1 MSEDLQALWEA
12 YKQAV
17 RSGGNPQALY
27 REMVWPHLLARWRE
41 APQVYPEPEAFAVS
55 VHTLGTSPEATILAI
70 LGAGAEQAYVLHTK
84 ESAQYLD
91 RLRVET
97 GRPIQAIEV
106 GKSDVTAIYREVKR
120 LLDRHGDVP
129 LALDLTSGTKAM
141 SAGLA
146 AAGFFFRR
154 FYPKVRVVYVDNE
167 DYDPELRRPR
177 AGTERLIILK
187 DPHEALGEV
196 DALFAKEFYQKG
208 EFTRAAAYFG
218 GMVGRTGNQ
227 GWSLYQALTE
237 MYAAWHALDFAEA
250 HRKGKGLLS
259 RLSENAWLDHPLNK
273 NRASLRSQV
282 DLLEVVSHFLKTQ
295 DLGRSEGVYG
305 LARSLRLLSEREER
319 PVLAALYAYR
329 ALELL
334 LQERLLARYGRR
346 AEEPGLTPEEGARL
360 RKVLSEITRKPEEEV
375 ELPQKLGLLSLL
387 ALLRALEDPLLSRKP
402 LSELQGLAGVL
413 QARNSALLIH
423 GLDVPKEGQIK
434 ALKGLV
440 QELLQDLEARL
451 RREGS
456 GLLGVSLEPVPLGF

>member
-1 MSEDLQALWEA
+1 MPEDLQALWEA
-12 YKQAV
+12 YKQAI
-17 RSGGNPQALY
+17 RSGGDPQALY
-27 REMVWPHLLARWRE
+27 REMVWPRLLARWRE
-41 APQVYPEPEAFAVS
+41 APQVHPEPEAFAVS

-70 LGAGAEQAYVLHTK
+70 LGAGAERVYVLHTR

-91 RLRVET
+91 RLEKDT

-106 GKSDVTAIYREVKR
+106 GKSDVAAIYREVKR

-208 EFTRAAAYFG
+208 EFARAAAYFG

-237 MYAAWHALDFAEA
+237 MYEAWHALDFAEA
-250 HRKGKGLLS
+250 HRKGKSLLA
-259 RLSENAWLDHPLNK
+259 RLSENAWLDHPFNQ

-282 DLLEVVSHFLKTQ
+282 ALLGAVSDFLRTQ
-295 DLGRSEGVYG
+295 DLGRREGVYG

-334 LQERLLARYGRR
+334 LQERLLAHYGRK

-402 LSELQGLAGVL
+402 LNNLQGLAGVL

-423 GLDVPKEGQIK
+423 GLDVPREAQIRP
-434 ALKGLV
+434 LRELV

-456 GLLGVSLEPVPLGF
+456 GLLSVSLEPVPLGF